1 MRFVSQALSILSDGE
16 FHSGQKLAREMGV
29 TRATV
34 WKAMES
40 AKSSGLDIFAVR
52 GRGYRLPQPLELLD
66 KKTIEKSLS
75 SAAVKKIA
83 ALHILWET
91 DSTNRY
97 LLDIA
102 AKEKIDGT
110 VCLAELQTKGRGRR
124 GRVWVSPLGANVYL
138 SLLWRFNVGPDQ
150 LSGLSL
156 ATAVSVVRAINK
168 QDIDGVGVKW
178 PNDVIT
184 EKGKLAGILLEMTGE
199 ASGPCTVVAGI
210 GLNIKLSK
218 KSGQQIDQP
227 WTDLSDLS
235 HRPIK
240 RNKLV
245 ASLISELVDAFGKF
259 ESDGL
264 QSFLPE
270 WRQWDYYEG
279 KPVVLQS
286 ANDTIHGVVRGVD
299 DKGAL
304 QLVKNGK
311 LSVYHHG
318 EVSLRPLR

>member
-1 MRFVSQALSILSDGE
+1 MRFVSQVLSILADGE
-16 FHSGQKLAREMGV
+16 FHSGQRLAREMGV

-34 WKAMES
+34 WKTLES

-52 GRGYRLPQPLELLD
+52 GRGYRLAQPLELLD
-66 KKTIEKSLS
+66 KQAIENSLS
-75 SAAVKKIA
+75 LAAAEKVA
-83 ALHILWET
+83 ALHILWQT

-97 LLDIA
+97 LLDIPPQ
-102 AKEKIDGT
+102 EKMNGT

-124 GRVWVSPLGANVYL
+124 GRVWISPLGANIYL

-156 ATAVSVVRAINK
+156 AAAVAVVRAIK
-168 QDIDGVGVKW
+168 KRGIDGVGVKW

-184 EKGKLAGILLEMTGE
+184 EKGKLAGILLEMSGE
-199 ASGPCTVVAGI
+199 ASGPCTVVVGI

-218 KSGQQIDQP
+218 NSGQQIDQP
-227 WTDLSDLS
+227 WTDLSALS
-235 HRPIK
+235 HKPIK
-240 RNKLV
+240 RNLLV
-245 ASLISELVDAFGKF
+245 GHLISELIEAFREF
-259 ESDGL
+259 ERNGL
-264 QSFLPE
+264 QPFLPE
-270 WRQWDYYEG
+270 WRQWDYYDG
-279 KPVVLQS
+279 KSVVLQS

-311 LSVYHHG
+311 LSVFHHG
-318 EVSLRPLR
+318 EVSLRLG